1 MPVATAAAKGVARP
15 LGVASRHW
23 LQRARAP
30 PLRKALEAT
39 CRSKHRAFFIKS
51 RNFTEFTC
59 PGRSSSSRN
68 QGRSTLRQLKCKAAD
83 GEEREEKREEE
94 PEEEVPSKLPKWA
107 RAVSNA
113 TDDQN
118 KALWGVSVMTFLYGA
133 SVFMVASLLPVY
145 LKRVVGMSQTNIG
158 YIEGIAI
165 SMSFFAR
172 GFSGVASDLF
182 KSRFP
187 PIIIG
192 GLLQCCVK
200 PIAVMSTSVTMLASA
215 RLLDRFAKG
224 IRAAPTDA
232 LLADLSPTG
241 QQGSVYGMYHSSSTL
256 GSMVGGTLA
265 MIIMWATCNNYRAV
279 FALSTIPAVLAI
291 LIPILVIKEPKLG
304 KLGKRLEHI
313 KSEIKEI
320 DAFMDE
326 IQAEQTASISE
337 QEEKP
342 ACRKQIQRAKRKK
355 ELLQL
360 EGGDRFTLRFYKVM
374 AIAWILYTARFSEA
388 FITLRAVEVGLPVAL
403 VPILLVVSQVLQTAL
418 SYPLGRWAD
427 EFLDRN
433 AVLVIGFFCLAAANI
448 ACFQA
453 TGPLGM
459 ILGVFFQGLH
469 MSAAE
474 GNLKALVAQSLPLHL
489 RGTGFSIFA
498 MSAGTAVVV
507 GNMTAGYL
515 ADYTVSLGLGSVGP
529 FYAGLAS
536 TLLATV
542 ALLVMYNSDS
552 AENRGKLLPVRNFLL
567 MDKIYHM

>member
-1 MPVATAAAKGVARP
+1 MPVATAATKGVARP
-15 LGVASRHW
+15 LLGVASRRW
-23 LQRARAP
+23 LHCARAP
-30 PLRKALEAT
+30 PPGKALEANY
-39 CRSKHRAFFIKS
+39 RSKPRAIFIKS
-51 RNFTEFTC
+51 KNFTELTC
-59 PGRSSSSRN
+59 PGRSSGSRT
-68 QGRSTLRQLKCKAAD
+68 QGRSSLRQLRCKAGD
-83 GEEREEKREEE
+83 SEEREKE
-94 PEEEVPSKLPKWA
+94 PEDEVPSKLPKWA

-118 KALWGVSVMTFLYGA
+118 KALWGVSVMTFMYGA

-145 LKRVVGMSQTNIG
+145 LKRVVGMTQTNIG

-192 GLLQCCVK
+192 GVLQCCVK

-265 MIIMWATCNNYRAV
+265 MIIMWATCNNYKAV

-326 IQAEQTASISE
+326 IQAEQTALND
-337 QEEKP
+337 QNEKP
-342 ACRKQIQRAKRKK
+342 ASSKQIQRAKRKK

-388 FITLRAVEVGLPVAL
+388 FVTLRAVEVGLPVAL

-427 EFLDRN
+427 EVLDRN
-433 AVLVIGFFCLAAANI
+433 AVLVIGFICLAAANI

-453 TGPLGM
+453 TGPLEM

-507 GNMTAGYL
+507 GNMMAGYL

-529 FYAGLAS
+529 FYAGLVS

-552 AENRGKLLPVRNFLL
+552 AENREKLLPVRNFLL